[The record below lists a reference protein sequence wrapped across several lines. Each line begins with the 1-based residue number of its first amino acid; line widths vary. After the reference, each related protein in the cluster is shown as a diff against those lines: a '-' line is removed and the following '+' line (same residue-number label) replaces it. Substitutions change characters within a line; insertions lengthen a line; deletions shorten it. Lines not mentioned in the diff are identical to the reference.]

1 MLLSI
6 AKRVFVLLLCGLAA
20 NAVAHRYF
28 FSISDLSLNDT
39 TQSIEVIHQITAH
52 DIDNAIAESKQIH
65 FSVAHPEYEN
75 FIRQYLE
82 AHFQLQYQDQVI
94 PLTWVGFEINKGNVF
109 LYQEAEYKHSLVGLT
124 ITNSL
129 LIESYK
135 KQVNTVNFHDK
146 TIKGSLTFNKSGTI
160 KSIATNN

>member
-6 AKRVFVLLLCGLAA
+6 AKRALVLLLCGLAA

-39 TQSIEVIHQITAH
+39 TQSIEIIHQLTAH
-52 DIDNAIAESKQIH
+52 DLDNAIAESKQIH
-65 FSVAHPEYEN
+65 FSVAHPDYEN

-82 AHFQLQYQDQVI
+82 AHFKLHYQGQVV
-94 PLTWVGFEINKGNVF
+94 PLTWVGFEINQGNVF
-109 LYQEAEYKHSLVGLT
+109 LYQEAEFNYSLIGLK

-135 KQVNTVNFHDK
+135 KQVNTVNFNDK
-146 TIKGSLTFNKSGTI
+146 SIKGSLTFNKSGTI
-160 KSIATNN
+160 KHIATNN